1 MHMIENV
8 HKKCKNLCT
17 FCYVKIEF
25 VAEDCQIH
33 RNTAGKRL
41 DELVQLGILE
51 KVKIGKENFYINIE
65 LYKLLME

>member
-1 MHMIENV
+1 M
-8 HKKCKNLCT
+8 
-17 FCYVKIEF
+17 KIDF